1 MLWISGNIRFE
12 LNILHYD
19 YPPERVE
26 CLYDDWLT
34 VQLIAQDE
42 NGLQWEASSSCMF
55 AKELQ
60 DLRDWFGSIR
70 VQNVVWQTFYF
81 MEPELSFTYSPNGTV
96 EIGISQSFYPKALM
110 EHGRQTVEKS
120 LIMELPEDVLYDLIQ
135 QLDHMIVEFPQRSTK
150 Q

>member
-1 MLWISGNIRFE
+1 MLWISRNIRFE

-19 YPPERVE
+19 YPLERVE

-70 VQNVVWQTFYF
+70 VQNVVWQTFFF
-81 MEPELSFTYSPNGTV
+81 MEPELSFTYIPNGTV

>member
-12 LNILHYD
+12 LNIVHYD
-19 YPPERVE
+19 YPPEKVE
-26 CLYDDWLT
+26 DMYDDWLT

-81 MEPELSFTYSPNGTV
+81 MEPELSFTYIPNGTV

-110 EHGRQTVEKS
+110 KHGRQTVDKS
-120 LIMELPEDVLYDLIQ
+120 LIMELPEDVLHDLIQ
-135 QLDHMIVEFPQRSTK
+135 QLDNMIVEFPQRSTK

>member
-1 MLWISGNIRFE
+1 MLWISGNIQFE

-19 YPPERVE
+19 YPLERVE
-26 CLYDDWLT
+26 YLYDDWLT

-81 MEPELSFTYSPNGTV
+81 MEPELSFTYIPNGTV

-110 EHGRQTVEKS
+110 EHGRQTVDKS

-135 QLDHMIVEFPQRSTK
+135 QLDNMIVEFPQRSTK

>member
-19 YPPERVE
+19 YPPEKVE
-26 CLYDDWLT
+26 DMYDDWLT

-42 NGLQWEASSSCMF
+42 NGLQWEASSSCML

-60 DLRDWFGSIR
+60 DLRDWFSSIR
-70 VQNVVWQTFYF
+70 VQNVVWQTFFF
-81 MEPELSFTYSPNGTV
+81 MEPELSFTYIPNGTV

-110 EHGRQTVEKS
+110 KHGRQTVEKN
-120 LIMELPEDVLYDLIQ
+120 LIMELPEEVLYDLIQ

>member
-19 YPPERVE
+19 YPPEKVE
-26 CLYDDWLT
+26 DMYNDWLT

-60 DLRDWFGSIR
+60 DLREWFGSIR
-70 VQNVVWQTFYF
+70 VQNVVWQTFFF
-81 MEPELSFTYSPNGTV
+81 MEPELSFTYIPNGTV

-110 EHGRQTVEKS
+110 EHGRQTVEKN